1 MLLSLMAPVPVTLGH
16 TFRFWLP
23 LALGWLM
30 MSVEG
35 PFLAA
40 VIARLAHPREN
51 LAAYG
56 VAFSVAILVE
66 APVIMMLSA
75 STALVDDRDSFRRV
89 RSFTFLLSGL
99 LTLVMVAMLST
110 PLWMWVARHL
120 IGLPDEVARLTW
132 QALVLLVPWPGAI
145 GYRRFYQGLLIRHG
159 LPRRVAYGTVVRL
172 VVMTTTGLTLALYSS
187 YGGVSVAGVAL
198 SAGVLAEA
206 VASRIM
212 AHSVVRHLSERHA
225 ASTSSPPLTTVR
237 ILKFYLPLAMT
248 STISMAA
255 HPMVTF
261 FMGRAPAP
269 LESLA
274 VLPVVNSLVFIFR
287 AMGLAFQ
294 EVAIALL
301 AESRVNRGPVAR
313 FAALLAV
320 VATTVLALIAFTP
333 LADMWFVSLSGLS
346 PDLARAAIWPLRI
359 LTLMPALSVFL
370 SLERAFLVDG
380 RRTAAISYATTVEVA
395 GIAGLLALF
404 TMGMGLNGAVGAA
417 LAFMGGRMAS
427 NLVLLRPTLRAHL

>member
-1 MLLSLMAPVPVTLGH
+1 MDPVPYSLGR
-16 TFRFWLP
+16 TFRFWWP
-23 LALGWLM
+23 LALGWFM

-40 VIARLAHPREN
+40 VIARLENPMEN

-75 STALVDDRDSFRRV
+75 STALVEDGDSFRRV
-89 RSFTFLLSGL
+89 RSFAFLLSGL

-110 PLWMWVARHL
+110 PLWLWVASHL

-159 LPRRVAYGTVVRL
+159 MPRRVAYGTVVRL
-172 VVMTTTGLTLALYSS
+172 MVMTTTGLTLYRYSS
-187 YGGVSVAGVAL
+187 LRGVLVAGMAL

-212 AHSVVRHLSERHA
+212 AHSVVRHLSAGRGE
-225 ASTSSPPLTTVR
+225 STPAQALTTAQ
-237 ILKFYLPLAMT
+237 ILRFYLPLAMT

-294 EVAIALL
+294 EVGITLL
-301 AESRVNRGPVAR
+301 AESPVNRGPVAR
-313 FAALLAV
+313 FGALLAV
-320 VATTVLALIAFTP
+320 VTTTVLALIAFTS
-333 LADMWFVSLSGLS
+333 LAEMWFVTLSGLTK
-346 PDLARAAIWPLRI
+346 DLARSALLPLRI

-370 SLERAFLVDG
+370 SLERTFLVHG
-380 RRTAAISYATTVEVA
+380 RRTAQISYATAVEVA

-404 TMGMGLNGAVGAA
+404 TMGMGVNGAVGAA
-417 LAFMGGRMAS
+417 LAFMGGRLAS
-427 NLVLLRPTLRAHL
+427 NLVLLRPTLRVHL